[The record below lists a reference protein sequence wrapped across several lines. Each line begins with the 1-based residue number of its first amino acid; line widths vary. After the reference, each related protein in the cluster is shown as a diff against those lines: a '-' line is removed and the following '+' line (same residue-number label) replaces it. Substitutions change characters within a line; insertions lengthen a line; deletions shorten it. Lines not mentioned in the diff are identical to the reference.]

1 MTEKNPE
8 DSGES
13 RKKEVV
19 NGVLTSG
26 KLKGR
31 PFTIFFDKD
40 PTKTQLVV
48 NGNVVPYTKL
58 SITSNRSEAVAKIE
72 IEGWFIPEES

>member
-1 MTEKNPE
+1 MTE
-8 DSGES
+8 DES
-13 RKKEVV
+13 RKEESI
-19 NGVLTSG
+19 NGILTSG
-26 KLKGR
+26 KLKGK

-58 SITSNRSEAVAKIE
+58 SIVSNRSEAVATIE
-72 IEGWFIPEES
+72 IEGWFIPEEA